1 MIELKRLK
9 LINWH
14 NFENVTFDCARL
26 TYMIGVNAV
35 GKTTILDAIR
45 YCLTTNRNFNAL
57 GNKKS
62 GRTLQGSVHAKQ
74 RGENAYR
81 RPGRTVA
88 YIGAEFWDTV
98 KRTNFVIAVRVESE
112 GPMQEL
118 HPGDQTWYI
127 SEDGITLEKLP
138 FLDPR
143 TGAPSAKEDFK
154 PAVGRLSY
162 TRSPSEA
169 RDRICRALGIGRASS
184 PLGKKFNEVF
194 QMGTSMDEIPNFRE
208 FLYQYILPQPELD
221 LEALQG
227 DRVELENLHAVL
239 AEAQTRAAALEQIVA
254 YGREAAAKETDALV
268 NRGAAL
274 LARAEADAGEDASW
288 QSHLDAGRRQLADL
302 NAKYE
307 AAKNAEAEA
316 RRAYLAAHGAAGDSG
331 AGRALDAL
339 TEELARKKSALDAA
353 ARTRNGLE
361 TTADTIT
368 GLLTQ
373 LNRSGF
379 AVEKELWPQRLTAE
393 HLPALTEALAC
404 IEKPLEEQYFAARQA
419 ARTRNGLET
428 TADTITG
435 LLTQLNRSGFAVEKE
450 LWPQRLTAEHL
461 PALTEA
467 LACIEKP
474 LEEQYFAARQASAD
488 LAKEQEALRAELNAV
503 SGGKWVYPHG
513 DAATKVRD
521 AVNAELKSRGM
532 TADAK
537 IFCELL
543 TVADES
549 WQDCVEA
556 CLGDRRFDILVP
568 PAHYAAAKSAFV
580 ALGDRVGPISLLDTP
595 GIRKADRHA
604 ETAPADSLAAQV
616 TSENPLAAQYADT
629 ILRRIVCCD
638 TPDTLEHFPDSAT
651 RDLLRHHPF
660 RLERLRRPQR
670 YIGLDARRERADALE
685 AQLAAQADRCREAA
699 QTEKT
704 LKSAYDQYQNVLRGH
719 ALEQLA
725 ELWASRAALDA
736 ARADYAAQE
745 QKLAD
750 CRENPMLQQ
759 LYREEEAREAAWETA
774 RKAVEQVGGDIR
786 VCEKQIA
793 SCEAEQSKAV
803 ETAAQSREA
812 AEAFFAQHPLL
823 EPLAQER
830 KKGLMTGGRTARAAA
845 QTAEKAQTRLDDAL
859 RVYLTSTLEPAQR
872 DYNEHYVCDYPL
884 GLAGVEQYRAQHD
897 SLVRIDLERYAA
909 RLEQAQRDCKDRF
922 RKDILFR
929 MKDDIF
935 NARRQFREL
944 NKVMEQLTYGEEVY
958 RFELEPS
965 RDPQLAAFYQV
976 IVDKGNQ
983 QMTDGDSLDNLAA
996 TADPVYERQVDAL
1009 MEKIMADVDENTR
1022 ARQEGRTTSG
1032 ATLSDYV
1039 DYRTYLDYDIKV
1051 TNTVSGQQAYLSR
1064 VSRDSSG
1071 GENQAPFYVAIC
1083 ASLLQIYQKSEN
1095 SIRLVLLDEA
1105 FSKMTSDRIRPMMEL
1120 FRRLQLQVLLIST
1133 VEKSTAIQPYC
1144 DITYSIV
1151 RHGDANAIAPFYR
1164 AGTLADAPEKE
1175 TEYE

>member
-88 YIGAEFWDTV
+88 YIGIEFWDTV
-98 KRTNFVIAVRVESE
+98 KRCPFVIAVRVESE

-118 HPGDQTWYI
+118 HPGDQTWYL
-127 SEDGITLEKLP
+127 SEDGCTLEQLP
-138 FLDPR
+138 FIDPR

-221 LEALQG
+221 LDALQG

-239 AEAQTRAAALEQIVA
+239 AEAQTRADALSEIVNA
-254 YGREAAAKETDALV
+254 GREAAEKETTALV

-274 LARAEADAGEDASW
+274 LARAAADAGEDATW
-288 QSHLDAGRRQLADL
+288 QSHLDAGARQLESL
-302 NAKYE
+302 NAQYE
-307 AAKNAEAEA
+307 AAKNAETEA
-316 RRAYLAAHGAAGDSG
+316 RRAYLAAHSAASASGEGA
-331 AGRALDAL
+331 ALDAM
-339 TEELARKKSALDAA
+339 TEELAKKKSALDAA
-353 ARTRNGLE
+353 NRRK
-361 TTADTIT
+361 ADTEAAAVKIT
-368 GLLTQ
+368 ALLQ
-373 LNRSGF
+373 ALARSGLT
-379 AVEKELWPQRLTAE
+379 VEKTLWPGAVTAE
-393 HLPALTEALAC
+393 TLPGLTEALSAL
-404 IEKPLEEQYFAARQA
+404 EKPLEEQY
-419 ARTRNGLET
+419 L
-428 TADTITG
+428 
-435 LLTQLNRSGFAVEKE
+435 
-450 LWPQRLTAEHL
+450 
-461 PALTEA
+461 
-467 LACIEKP
+467 
-474 LEEQYFAARQASAD
+474 AARQASAE
-488 LAKEQEALRAELNAV
+488 LRKEQSAKRAELDAV

-532 TADAK
+532 TPDAK

-543 TVADES
+543 AVADES

-580 ALGDRVGPISLLDTP
+580 ALKDKVGPISLLDTP
-595 GIRKADRHA
+595 GIRKANRNTD
-604 ETAPADSLAAQV
+604 TTPPDSLAAQV

-638 TPDTLEHFPDSAT
+638 TPDTLENYPDSAT

-660 RLERLRRPQR
+660 RLERLRTPQR
-670 YIGLDARRERADALE
+670 YIGLDARRTRAEALKTELE
-685 AQLAAQADRCREAA
+685 ALAERTRAAD

-704 LKSAYDQYQNVLRGH
+704 LKTAYDQYQSALRGKTLDELA
-719 ALEQLA
+719 ALWE
-725 ELWASRAALDA
+725 SRAAA
-736 ARADYAAQE
+736 EAAQAAYTA
-745 QKLAD
+745 QAQQLAD
-750 CRENPMLQQ
+750 CRENPMLQE
-759 LYREEEAREAAWETA
+759 LYKEEEAREKAWDAARA
-774 RKAVEQVGGDIR
+774 AVEQVGGDIR
-786 VCEKQIA
+786 VCQKQLA
-793 SCEAEQSKAV
+793 SCEAERKKAV
-803 ETAAQSREA
+803 ETAKTSAEA
-812 AEAFFAQHPLL
+812 AENFFAKYPLL
-823 EPLAQER
+823 EPLARER
-830 KKGLMTGGRTARAAA
+830 WEQLEKADPQNAKSPRAAA
-845 QTAEKAQTRLDDAL
+845 QAAEKAQPKLDESL
-859 RVYLTSTLEPAQR
+859 QLYLTGTLEPAQKA
-872 DYNEHYVCDYPL
+872 YNERYVCDYPL
-884 GLAGVEQYRAQHD
+884 GLAGVEQYRAQYD

-909 RLEQAQRDCKDRF
+909 RLEQAQKDCKDRF

-983 QMTDGDSLDNLAA
+983 QMTDSDSLDNIAA
-996 TADPVYERQVDAL
+996 TADPVYERQVDEL

-1022 ARQEGRTTSG
+1022 ARQEGRRPEG
-1032 ATLSDYV
+1032 VTLSDYV

-1164 AGTLADAPEKE
+1164 LTPPAELADAEKE
-1175 TEYE
+1175 NDHE

>member
-81 RPGRTVA
+81 RPGHTVA
-88 YIGAEFWDTV
+88 YIGAEFYDSV
-98 KRTNFVIAVRVESE
+98 KRTPFVITVRVESE

-127 SEDGITLEKLP
+127 SEDGCTLEQLP
-138 FLDPR
+138 FIDPR

-154 PAVGRLSY
+154 PEKGRLSY

-221 LEALQG
+221 LDALQG
-227 DRVELENLHAVL
+227 DRLELENLHAVL
-239 AEAQTRAAALEQIVA
+239 AEAQTRANALEEIVNF
-254 YGREAAAKETDALV
+254 GREAAEKQTQALV
-268 NRGAAL
+268 NRGTAL
-274 LARAEADAGEDASW
+274 LARAAADGGEQDVW
-288 QSHLDAGRRQLADL
+288 QKHLDAGRRQLEQL
-302 NAKYE
+302 NARYAE
-307 AAKNAEAEA
+307 AKNAEAEA
-316 RRAYLAAHGAAGDSG
+316 RRAYLAAHSAAGASG
-331 AGRALDAL
+331 EGRALDAME
-339 TEELARKKSALDAA
+339 EELAHRKTALDAA
-353 ARTRNGLE
+353 ARRAASAEKAAERTAALLAVLRRCGFASEVQADAL
-361 TTADTIT
+361 TADT
-368 GLLTQ
+368 LPRL
-373 LNRSGF
+373 SG
-379 AVEKELWPQRLTAE
+379 WLTAQ
-393 HLPALTEALAC
+393 
-404 IEKPLEEQYFAARQA
+404 EKPLEEAYFAARQNTA
-419 ARTRNGLET
+419 ALRGEQ
-428 TADTITG
+428 TA
-435 LLTQLNRSGFAVEKE
+435 R
-450 LWPQRLTAEHL
+450 
-461 PALTEA
+461 
-467 LACIEKP
+467 
-474 LEEQYFAARQASAD
+474 
-488 LAKEQEALRAELNAV
+488 RAELDAV

-513 DAATKVRD
+513 DAATRVRD
-521 AVNAELKSRGM
+521 AVNAELQSRGM
-532 TADAK
+532 KPDAK

-543 TVADES
+543 NVEDES

-568 PAHYAAAKSAFV
+568 PAHYEAAKSAFV
-580 ALGDRVGPISLLDTP
+580 ALKDKVGPISLLDTP
-595 GIRKADRHA
+595 GIRKANRRADKYG
-604 ETAPADSLAAQV
+604 PDSLAAQV
-616 TSENPLAAQYADT
+616 SSENPLAAQYAET
-629 ILRRIVCCD
+629 ILGRIVCCD
-638 TPDTLEHFPDSAT
+638 TPDTLEQYPDSAT

-660 RLERLRRPQR
+660 RLERLRTPQR
-670 YIGLDARRERADALE
+670 YIGLEARRARAGALAAELEALGEKARAAVQTEQNLKTAYSQYQTLLRGNALDELAALWDARAALT
-685 AQLAAQADRCREAA
+685 AAQAAVTEQEAKL
-699 QTEKT
+699 TE
-704 LKSAYDQYQNVLRGH
+704 
-719 ALEQLA
+719 
-725 ELWASRAALDA
+725 
-736 ARADYAAQE
+736 
-745 QKLAD
+745 
-750 CRENPMLQQ
+750 CRENPLLQE
-759 LYREEEAREAAWETA
+759 LYKEEETREASWEAA
-774 RKAVEQVGGDIR
+774 RTAVEQMGGDIR

-793 SCEAEQSKAV
+793 SCEAEQKKAG
-803 ETAAQSREA
+803 ETASQSA
-812 AEAFFAQHPLL
+812 DTAKAFFAAHPLV
-823 EPLAQER
+823 EPLARARMQALAPAD
-830 KKGLMTGGRTARAAA
+830 KPRAAA
-845 QTAEKAQTRLDDAL
+845 QAAEKAQAKLDDAL
-859 RVYLTSTLEPAQR
+859 AVYLTGTLEPAQKA
-872 DYNEHYVCDYPL
+872 YNEHYMCDYPL
-884 GLAGVEQYRAQHD
+884 GLAGLEQYRAQHE

-909 RLEQAQRDCKDRF
+909 RLEQAQRDCKERF
-922 RKDILFR
+922 RRDILFR

-958 RFELEPS
+958 RFELSPS

-996 TADPVYERQVDAL
+996 TADPAYERQVDEL

-1022 ARQEGRTTSG
+1022 ARQEGRTGS

-1051 TNTVSGQQAYLSR
+1051 TNRVTGQQADLSR
-1064 VSRDSSG
+1064 ISRDSSG

-1083 ASLLQIYQKSEN
+1083 ASLLQIYEKSEN

-1151 RHGDANAIAPFYR
+1151 RHGDANAIAPFIR
-1164 AGTLADAPEKE
+1164 LAE
-1175 TEYE
+1175 

>member
-88 YIGAEFWDTV
+88 YIGAEFWDSV

-138 FLDPR
+138 FIDPR

-169 RDRICRALGIGRASS
+169 RDRICRALGIGRAAS

-221 LEALQG
+221 LDALQG

-239 AEAQTRAAALEQIVA
+239 AEAQTRAAALEQIVG
-254 YGREAAAKETDALV
+254 YGREASAKETDALV

-274 LARAEADAGEDASW
+274 LARAEADAGEHEVW
-288 QSHLDAGRRQLADL
+288 QGHLDAGRRQMAEL
-302 NAKYE
+302 NAAYE
-307 AAKNAEAEA
+307 TAKNAEAEA
-316 RRAYLAAHGAAGDSG
+316 RRSYLAAHGAASASG
-331 AGRALDAL
+331 EGRALDAM

-353 ARTRNGLE
+353 SRKVSGLE
-361 TTADTIT
+361 QTADTVT
-368 GLLTQ
+368 DLLTV
-373 LNRSGF
+373 LSRSGF
-379 AVEKELWPQRLTAE
+379 AVEKALWPVSLTEGRLPDLTA
-393 HLPALTEALAC
+393 ALDKL
-404 IEKPLEEQYFAARQA
+404 EKPLEEQYFAARQ
-419 ARTRNGLET
+419 
-428 TADTITG
+428 
-435 LLTQLNRSGFAVEKE
+435 
-450 LWPQRLTAEHL
+450 
-461 PALTEA
+461 
-467 LACIEKP
+467 
-474 LEEQYFAARQASAD
+474 SATD
-488 LAKEQEALRAELNAV
+488 LARGQEEKRAELDAV

-532 TADAK
+532 TPDAK

-543 TVADES
+543 SVADES

-568 PAHYAAAKSAFV
+568 PNHYAAAKSAFV
-580 ALGDRVGPISLLDTP
+580 ALGERVGPISLLDTP
-595 GIRKADRHA
+595 GIRSANRRAD
-604 ETAPADSLAAQV
+604 TPPADSLAAQV
-616 TSENPLAAQYADT
+616 ESENPLAAQYADT

-638 TPDTLEHFPDSAT
+638 TPDTLENYPDSAT

-660 RLERLRRPQR
+660 RLERLRKPQR
-670 YIGLDARRERADALE
+670 YIGLDARRARAGALE
-685 AQLAAQADRCREAA
+685 EELAALGERRREAA
-699 QTEKT
+699 QTEKQ
-704 LKSAYDQYQNVLRGH
+704 LKAAYDQYQNVLRTH

-725 ELWASRAALDA
+725 GLWVSRAALDA
-736 ARADYAAQE
+736 AKADYTAQE

-750 CRENPMLQQ
+750 CRENPLLQE
-759 LYREEEAREAAWETA
+759 LYKEEEAREAAWEAA

-786 VCEKQIA
+786 VCEKQLA
-793 SCEAEQSKAV
+793 SCEAEQTKAV
-803 ETAAQSREA
+803 ETARQSTAA
-812 AEAFFAQHPLL
+812 AEAFFGKYPLL

-845 QTAEKAQTRLDDAL
+845 QTAEKAQTKLDDAL
-859 RVYLTSTLEPAQR
+859 QSYLSTTLEPAQKE
-872 DYNEHYVCDYPL
+872 YNERYVCDYPL
-884 GLAGVEQYRAQHD
+884 GLAGVEQYRAQHE

-983 QMTDGDSLDNLAA
+983 QMTDTDSMDNLAA
-996 TADPVYERQVDAL
+996 TADPVYERQVDEL

-1164 AGTLADAPEKE
+1164 LTAPQDAPEKE
-1175 TEYE
+1175 TEDE

>member
-14 NFENVTFDCARL
+14 NFENVTFDCDRL

-88 YIGAEFWDTV
+88 YIGAEFWNSV

-127 SEDGITLEKLP
+127 SEDGCTLEMLP
-138 FLDPR
+138 FIDPR

-221 LEALQG
+221 LDALQG
-227 DRVELENLHAVL
+227 DRVELENLHAIL
-239 AEAQTRAAALEQIVA
+239 AEAQTRAAALEEIVNA
-254 YGREAAAKETDALV
+254 GREASEKETDALV

-274 LARAEADAGEDASW
+274 LARADADAGEDAVW
-288 QSHLDAGRRQLADL
+288 KDRLDAGKRQLETL
-302 NAKYE
+302 NAQYE

-316 RRAYLAAHGAAGDSG
+316 RRAYLTAHGAASSSG
-331 AGRALDAL
+331 EGRALDAL
-339 TEELARKKSALDAA
+339 TEEAARKKSAVDAA
-353 ARTRNGLE
+353 ARKAAQSEESAARVTALLKSLKRSSLE
-361 TTADTIT
+361 VP
-368 GLLTQ
+368 
-373 LNRSGF
+373 S
-379 AVEKELWPQRLTAE
+379 KLWPENLTAE
-393 HLPALTEALAC
+393 TQPELLEALNAL
-404 IEKPLEEQYFAARQA
+404 EKPLEE
-419 ARTRNGLET
+419 
-428 TADTITG
+428 
-435 LLTQLNRSGFAVEKE
+435 K
-450 LWPQRLTAEHL
+450 
-461 PALTEA
+461 
-467 LACIEKP
+467 
-474 LEEQYFAARQASAD
+474 YFAARQASAE
-488 LAKEQEALRAELNAV
+488 LAKEQTDKRAELDAV

-513 DAATKVRD
+513 DAATRVRD

-532 TADAK
+532 KPDAK

-543 TVADES
+543 NVEDES

-568 PAHYAAAKSAFV
+568 PSHYDAAKSAFV
-580 ALGDRVGPISLLDTP
+580 ALREKVGPISLLDTP
-595 GIRKADRHA
+595 GIRSANRKA
-604 ETAPADSLAAQV
+604 ESAPADSLAAQV

-629 ILRRIVCCD
+629 ILRRIVCCE
-638 TPDTLEHFPDSAT
+638 TPDTLENYPDSAT

-660 RLERLRRPQR
+660 RLERLRKPQR
-670 YIGLDARRERADALE
+670 YIGLDARKARAGALKEEIE
-685 AQLAAQADRCREAA
+685 ALGDRRRAAV
-699 QTEKT
+699 QTENG
-704 LKSAYDQYQNVLRGH
+704 LKAAYDQFQNILRGK
-719 ALEQLA
+719 ALEELA
-725 ELWASRAALDA
+725 ALWANRDALAAA
-736 ARADYAAQE
+736 KADYEAQE
-745 QKLAD
+745 QKIAD
-750 CRENPMLQQ
+750 CRENPMLQE
-759 LYREEEAREAAWETA
+759 LYREEEAREAAWDAA
-774 RKAVEQVGGDIR
+774 RTAVERAGGDVR
-786 VCEKQIA
+786 VCEKQLV
-793 SCEAEQSKAV
+793 SCEAERGKAV
-803 ETAAQSREA
+803 DVAKQSRDA
-812 AEAFFAQHPLL
+812 ADGFFKKYPLL
-823 EPLAQER
+823 EPLAQKRFEELAEG
-830 KKGLMTGGRTARAAA
+830 KTARAAA
-845 QTAEKAQTRLDDAL
+845 QAAEKAQAKLDDIL
-859 RVYLTSTLEPAQR
+859 QVYLTGTLEPAQKS
-872 DYNEHYVCDYPL
+872 YNERYVCDYPL
-884 GLAGVEQYRAQHD
+884 GLVGIEQYRAQYD

-909 RLEQAQRDCKDRF
+909 RLEQAQKDCKDRF

-983 QMTDGDSLDNLAA
+983 QMTAGDSLDNLAA
-996 TADPVYERQVDAL
+996 TSDPVYERQVDEL

-1022 ARQEGRTTSG
+1022 ARQEGRRSENI
-1032 ATLSDYV
+1032 TLSDYV

-1120 FRRLQLQVLLIST
+1120 FRRLQLQVILIST

-1164 AGTLADAPEKE
+1164 LRDPANEISAKENTPEA
-1175 TEYE
+1175 

>member
-45 YCLTTNRNFNAL
+45 YCLTTNRSFNAL

-88 YIGAEFWDTV
+88 YIGAEFWDSV
-98 KRTNFVIAVRVESE
+98 KRTHFVIAVRVESE

-127 SEDGITLEKLP
+127 SEDGCTLEQLP
-138 FLDPR
+138 FIDPR
-143 TGAPSAKEDFK
+143 TGAPSSKENFK

-162 TRSPSEA
+162 TRSPGEA
-169 RDRICRALGIGRASS
+169 RDRICRALGIGRAAS

-239 AEAQTRAAALEQIVA
+239 AEAQTRAAALEQIVD
-254 YGREAAAKETDALV
+254 YGREAAQKETEALV
-268 NRGAAL
+268 NRGTAL
-274 LARAEADAGEDASW
+274 LARAE
-288 QSHLDAGRRQLADL
+288 
-302 NAKYE
+302 E
-307 AAKNAEAEA
+307 AAAGTNTWQEHLAAGKRQHEELTARYAAAKDAEAEA
-316 RRAYLAAHGAAGDSG
+316 RRAYLSAHSAAASG
-331 AGRALDAL
+331 EGRALDAL
-339 TEELARKKSALDAA
+339 SEELARKKTALDKASRDASRSEAA
-353 ARTRNGLE
+353 AGKVQS
-361 TTADTIT
+361 
-368 GLLTQ
+368 LLQ
-373 LNRSGF
+373 SLQRSGF
-379 AVEKELWPQRLTAE
+379 TVERSLWPASLTAE
-393 HLPALTEALAC
+393 TLPQLQSALAGL
-404 IEKPLEEQYFAARQA
+404 EKPLEEQYFAARQS
-419 ARTRNGLET
+419 
-428 TADTITG
+428 ADT
-435 LLTQLNRSGFAVEKE
+435 
-450 LWPQRLTAEHL
+450 LTAEVQ
-461 PALTEA
+461 
-467 LACIEKP
+467 EK
-474 LEEQYFAARQASAD
+474 Q
-488 LAKEQEALRAELNAV
+488 AELASV
-503 SGGKWVYPHG
+503 SGGRWVYPHG
-513 DAATKVRD
+513 DAATRVRD

-532 TADAK
+532 TPDAK

-543 TVADES
+543 SVEDES

-670 YIGLDARRERADALE
+670 YIGLDARRERAEALE

-793 SCEAEQSKAV
+793 SCEAEQGKAV

-845 QTAEKAQTRLDDAL
+845 QTAEKVQTRLDDAL
-859 RVYLTSTLEPAQR
+859 RSYLTSTLEPAQR

>member
-1 MIELKRLK
+1 MIELKRLR

-88 YIGAEFWDTV
+88 YIGAEFWDTA
-98 KRTNFVIAVRVESE
+98 KRVPFVIAVRVESE

-127 SEDGITLEKLP
+127 SEDGCTLEQLP
-138 FLDPR
+138 FIDPR

-154 PAVGRLSY
+154 PATGRLSY

-221 LEALQG
+221 LDALQG

-239 AEAQTRAAALEQIVA
+239 AEAQTRAAALETIVND
-254 YGREAAAKETDALV
+254 GREAAEKETAALV

-274 LARAEADAGEDASW
+274 LARAAADAGEDATW
-288 QSHLDAGRRQLADL
+288 QGHLEAGNRQLETL
-302 NAKYE
+302 NAQYE

-316 RRAYLAAHGAAGDSG
+316 RRAYLAAHSAASASGEGAA
-331 AGRALDAL
+331 LDVM

-353 ARTRNGLE
+353 ARRAAGAEAAANKV
-361 TTADTIT
+361 TA
-368 GLLTQ
+368 LLQ
-373 LNRSGF
+373 SLGRSGF
-379 AVEKELWPQRLTAE
+379 AIGKDLWP
-393 HLPALTEALAC
+393 EALRAETLPGLTDALSGV
-404 IEKPLEEQYFAARQA
+404 EKPLEEQYFAARQA
-419 ARTRNGLET
+419 
-428 TADTITG
+428 
-435 LLTQLNRSGFAVEKE
+435 V
-450 LWPQRLTAEHL
+450 
-461 PALTEA
+461 
-467 LACIEKP
+467 
-474 LEEQYFAARQASAD
+474 AD
-488 LAKEQEALRAELNAV
+488 LLREQGAKRAELDAV

-513 DAATKVRD
+513 DAATRVRD
-521 AVNAELKSRGM
+521 AVNAELQSRGM
-532 TADAK
+532 TPDAK

-543 TVADES
+543 AVEDES

-580 ALGDRVGPISLLDTP
+580 ALRDKVGPISLLDTP
-595 GIRKADRHA
+595 SIRTANRKAD
-604 ETAPADSLAAQV
+604 TAPADSLAAQV
-616 TSENPLAAQYADT
+616 RSENPLAAQYADT

-638 TPDTLEHFPDSAT
+638 TPDTLENYPDSAT

-660 RLERLRRPQR
+660 RLERLRTPQR
-670 YIGLDARRERADALE
+670 YIGLDARRARAEALTKALDE
-685 AQLAAQADRCREAA
+685 LTARSKEAA
-699 QTEKT
+699 QSAAA
-704 LKSAYDQYQNVLRGH
+704 LKAARDGYQDVLH
-719 ALEQLA
+719 SSVMDELAALWDA
-725 ELWASRAALDA
+725 RAALEA
-736 ARADYAAQE
+736 ARADCTAQE
-745 QKLAD
+745 QKLAE

-759 LYREEEAREAAWETA
+759 LYKEDEAREAAWDAARAAVETA
-774 RKAVEQVGGDIR
+774 GGDIR
-786 VCEKQIA
+786 VCEKQLA
-793 SCEAEQSKAV
+793 SCEAEQTKAE
-803 ETAAQSREA
+803 ETARQAKDA
-812 AEAFFAQHPLL
+812 ADRFFGQYPLL
-823 EPLAQER
+823 EPLARER
-830 KKGLMTGGRTARAAA
+830 FAALSKDKGPRYAA
-845 QTAEKAQTRLDDAL
+845 QSAEKAQARLDDAL
-859 RVYLTSTLEPAQR
+859 AVYLTGTLEPAQKE
-872 DYNEHYVCDYPL
+872 YNTRYVCDHPL
-884 GLAGVEQYRAQHD
+884 GLTGIEQYRAQHE

-958 RFELEPS
+958 RFELGPS

-996 TADPVYERQVDAL
+996 TADPVYERQVDEL

-1022 ARQEGRTTSG
+1022 ARQEGRRPENV
-1032 ATLSDYV
+1032 TLSDYV

-1051 TNTVSGQQAYLSR
+1051 TNTVSGQQASLSR

-1120 FRRLQLQVLLIST
+1120 FRRMQLQVLLIST

-1151 RHGDANAIAPFYR
+1151 RHGDVNAIAPFYR
-1164 AGTLADAPEKE
+1164 LNASEEIGS
-1175 TEYE
+1175 